1 MDDFKGVMDNS
12 LRMAS
17 DLGQSSA
24 ELAVNDVPDHWKR
37 IELTAQSLA
46 NVLRIKDP
54 KGARKCTFHT
64 HITSRGYWGIQ
75 AIKTTTQTTNT
86 PPWVEPPFRR
96 PSTLC

>member
-1 MDDFKGVMDNS
+1 MGRLIRSNKASSHTATDIVDMDGFEGVMDNS

-17 DLGQSSA
+17 DLGQSFA
-24 ELAVNDVPDHWKR
+24 ELTANDVPDHWKR

-64 HITSRGYWGIQ
+64 HITS
-75 AIKTTTQTTNT
+75 
-86 PPWVEPPFRR
+86 
-96 PSTLC
+96 